1 MLLSIFQHKW
11 WEVGCKTS
19 LSFVCITFVSP
30 GNLDICL
37 CWFGGVVRVY
47 CTPVVKLMK
56 MFSSFTHVLPI
67 CMCCLKLSW
76 PPQDYSHTRH
86 TQPYSQSLHILFLV
100 RKINWRFW
108 SLQGKNSH
116 ISLGP
121 YFSGIIAA
129 ILNNVGSQFGISVS
143 NRVCVARITTKDG
156 E

>member
-19 LSFVCITFVSP
+19 LSYVCITFVSP

-76 PPQDYSHTRH
+76 PPQDYSHTKAY
-86 TQPYSQSLHILFLV
+86 PALQS
-100 RKINWRFW
+100 
-108 SLQGKNSH
+108 
-116 ISLGP
+116 
-121 YFSGIIAA
+121 
-129 ILNNVGSQFGISVS
+129 
-143 NRVCVARITTKDG
+143 ITTHIVFSEENKLEVLVSPG
-156 E
+156 EEFTHQPRPLFFRYYSSHLKQRRLAVWDFCIKQGVCSSDNN